1 MTVVFYYH
9 PTHFVGE
16 VILEIVML
24 YTFLEFGIK
33 ETVQRDF
40 RPPFFHYS
48 NLHGPLIDG
57 LKYFRFLI
65 KISRSLSNF
74 RLNKTNLPGYDIP
87 RGDVLAGVSYLGE
100 LYFGSFFIDSPGYDT
115 PERLTRQGIIPRG
128 Y

>member
-1 MTVVFYYH
+1 MFSECFFVILYFKLLSPLVHLFCLFMFPLLESMTVVFYYH
-9 PTHFVGE
+9 STHFVGE

-57 LKYFRFLI
+57 LKYFRF
-65 KISRSLSNF
+65 
-74 RLNKTNLPGYDIP
+74 
-87 RGDVLAGVSYLGE
+87 
-100 LYFGSFFIDSPGYDT
+100 
-115 PERLTRQGIIPRG
+115 
-128 Y
+128 